1 MRAWLL
7 LPASLLLAATYAAP
21 ARAQIAERVI
31 KVRELTRRVGS
42 DRVVA
47 DTMGTPF
54 DVPYAA
60 ARVFTTL
67 GGVYAELKIPTEVHD
82 SAALELG
89 TDGFSRRGDLGG
101 RSLSIFFDCGQGVTG
116 PFADFNQIDLSVVS
130 FVTPT
135 GPASATVRTVVL
147 GTAVKLTEGGSPSR
161 ICSSTGELERRIHRL
176 LMRKLPH

>member
-1 MRAWLL
+1 MRARLL
-7 LPASLLLAATYAAP
+7 LPASLLLAVLSAAP
-21 ARAQIAERVI
+21 AGAQIAERVI

-54 DVPYAA
+54 DVPYPA

-101 RSLSIFFDCGQGVTG
+101 RSLSIFFACGRGVRSA
-116 PFADFNQIDLSVVS
+116 FAYSDQIERWVAAAQ
-130 FVTPT
+130 
-135 GPASATVRTVVL
+135 ASAL
-147 GTAVKLTEGGSPSR
+147 GRVPGAAAAR
-161 ICSSTGELERRIHRL
+161 QQRQQRQ
-176 LMRKLPH
+176 

>member
-7 LPASLLLAATYAAP
+7 LPASLLLAVLSAGP
-21 ARAQIAERVI
+21 AGAQISERVI

-54 DVPYAA
+54 EVPYAA
-60 ARVFTTL
+60 ARVFTAL
-67 GGVYAELKIPTEVHD
+67 SGVYTELKIPAELHD

-101 RSLSIFFDCGQGVTG
+101 RPLSIFFDCGQGVTG

-135 GPASATVRTVVL
+135 GDASATLRTVVL
-147 GTAVKLTEGGSPSR
+147 GTAVKLTEGGSPTR
-161 ICSSTGELERRIHRL
+161 LCSSTGELERRIHRL
-176 LMRKLPH
+176 LLRKISK